1 MGVEAE
7 EPEGR
12 RFRVTILH
20 VSDIHFGKPHRP
32 VVTAALLRFVDERDP
47 DAVVV
52 SGDLTQ
58 RAKVSEY
65 RAARAFLDDLG
76 RRPLVTT
83 AGNHDVPLYRV
94 WERLFAPYRNYR
106 ANIARELNTVLDL
119 KTQGGTRHVRF
130 VALNS
135 SAPLSAI
142 VNGRLDRKQL
152 DFAAN
157 AFRAVPDGALRVLV
171 VHHNLVMPA
180 DGDSAP
186 PMRGARRVLNKLG
199 RWGVDLVL
207 SGHIHRTHLGW
218 SRPGPDA
225 ADDRVP
231 VVLAGT
237 TTSSRGRGSEEGKN
251 SLNVIR
257 LRTSGLEATAYLY
270 STEAGEFQPA
280 ERRRYSITGR

>member
-1 MGVEAE
+1 M
-7 EPEGR
+7 
-12 RFRVTILH
+12 TILH
-20 VSDIHFGKPHRP
+20 VSDVHFGRPHLP

-47 DAVVV
+47 EVVVV

-58 RAKVSEY
+58 RAKVGEY

-76 RRPLVTT
+76 PRRLVTT
-83 AGNHDVPLYRV
+83 AGNHDVPLYRF

-106 ANIARELNTVLDL
+106 ANVAPELNTVLDL
-119 KTQGGTRHVRF
+119 KAEGGARPLRF

-142 VNGRLDRKQL
+142 VNGRLDRRQL
-152 DFAAN
+152 HFAAN
-157 AFRAVPDGALRVLV
+157 AFRAAPEGALRVLV
-171 VHHNLVMPA
+171 VHHNLVIPT

-186 PMRGARRVLNKLG
+186 PMRGARRVLNQLG
-199 RWGVDLVL
+199 RWRVDLVL

-218 SRPGPDA
+218 TRTGPDA
-225 ADDRVP
+225 ASDGVP

-237 TTSSRGRGSEEGKN
+237 TTSNRGRGSEEGRN
-251 SLNVIR
+251 SLNLIR
-257 LRTSGLEATAYLY
+257 VLASDLEVTAYLY

-280 ERRRYSITGR
+280 GCRRYSIAGR

>member
-1 MGVEAE
+1 M
-7 EPEGR
+7 
-12 RFRVTILH
+12 TILH
-20 VSDIHFGKPHRP
+20 VSDVHFGKPHRP
-32 VVTAALLRFVDERDP
+32 EVTAAVLRFVDDLDP

-58 RAKVSEY
+58 RAKVGEY
-65 RAARAFLDDLG
+65 RAASAFLDDLG
-76 RRPLVTT
+76 PRSLVTT

-106 ANIARELNTVLDL
+106 AHIAPELDTVLDL
-119 KTQGGTRHVRF
+119 KPQGGMRHARF

-142 VNGRLDRKQL
+142 VNGRLGRSQL
-152 DFAAN
+152 DFAAG
-157 AFRAVPDGALRVLV
+157 AFRAAPAGALRVLV
-171 VHHNLVMPA
+171 VHHNLVRLA
-180 DGDSAP
+180 DPESAA

-199 RWGVDLVL
+199 PWGVDLVL
-207 SGHIHRTHLGW
+207 SGHVHQTHLGR

-225 ADDRVP
+225 AGDGVP

-237 TTSSRGRGSEEGKN
+237 TTSSRGRGSEEGRN

-257 LRTSGLEATAYLY
+257 AGTSGLTATAYLY
-270 STEAGEFQPA
+270 STEAGEFQRA
-280 ERRRYSITGR
+280 ERRRYSIKGR

>member
-1 MGVEAE
+1 M
-7 EPEGR
+7 
-12 RFRVTILH
+12 TILH
-20 VSDIHFGKPHRP
+20 VSDVHFGKPHRP
-32 VVTAALLRFVDERDP
+32 AVTAALLRFVDERDP

-58 RAKVSEY
+58 RAKVGEY

-76 RRPLVTT
+76 PRPLVTT

-106 ANIARELNTVLDL
+106 ASIAPELNTVLDA
-119 KTQGGTRHVRF
+119 KPRGGGRRLRF

-142 VNGRLDRKQL
+142 VNGRLNRKQL
-152 DFAAN
+152 DFAAT
-157 AFRAVPDGALRVLV
+157 AFRAAPEGVLRVLV

-186 PMRGARRVLNKLG
+186 PMRGARRLLNQLG

-218 SRPGPDA
+218 SRTGPDA
-225 ADDRVP
+225 ERDGVP
-231 VVLAGT
+231 IVLAGT
-237 TTSSRGRGSEEGKN
+237 TTSSRGRGSEEGRN
-251 SLNVIR
+251 SLNLIR
-257 LRTSGLEATAYLY
+257 VLASGLEVTAYLY

-280 ERRRYSITGR
+280 ERRHYATAGRQAIPSA

>member
-1 MGVEAE
+1 M
-7 EPEGR
+7 
-12 RFRVTILH
+12 TILH
-20 VSDIHFGKPHRP
+20 VSDIHFGKPHLP
-32 VVTAALLRFVDERDP
+32 LVTAALLRFADERDP

-58 RAKVSEY
+58 RARISEY
-65 RAARAFLDDLG
+65 RAARAFLDDLAP
-76 RRPLVTT
+76 RPLVTT
-83 AGNHDVPLYRV
+83 AGNHDVPLYRA

-106 ANIARELNTVLDL
+106 AHIAPELNTVLDL
-119 KTQGGTRHVRF
+119 KPQGGARRVRF

-142 VNGRLDRKQL
+142 VNGRLGRGQL
-152 DFAAN
+152 DFAAT
-157 AFRAVPDGALRVLV
+157 AFRAAPDGALRVLV
-171 VHHNLVMPA
+171 VHHNLVRPP

-186 PMRGARRVLNKLG
+186 PMHGARRVLNKLG
-199 RWGVDLVL
+199 PWGVDLVL
-207 SGHIHRTHLGW
+207 SGHVHRTHLGR
-218 SRPGPDA
+218 SRPGPDGA
-225 ADDRVP
+225 GDAVP

-257 LRTSGLEATAYLY
+257 VGTSGLEATAYLY

-280 ERRRYSITGR
+280 ERRRYPIAGR

>member
-1 MGVEAE
+1 M
-7 EPEGR
+7 
-12 RFRVTILH
+12 TIVH
-20 VSDIHFGKPHRP
+20 VSDVHFGKPHRS
-32 VVTAALLRFVDERDP
+32 VVAAAVLRFVDERDP

-58 RAKVSEY
+58 RAKAGEY

-76 RRPLVTT
+76 PRPLVTT
-83 AGNHDVPLYRV
+83 AGNHDVPLYRI

-106 ANIARELNTVLDL
+106 AHIASELNTVLDL
-119 KTQGGTRHVRF
+119 KTEGGTRHVRL

-142 VNGRLDRKQL
+142 VNGRLGRQQL
-152 DFAAN
+152 DFAAT
-157 AFRAVPDGALRVLV
+157 AFRAAPDGALRVLV
-171 VHHNLVMPA
+171 VHHNLIRPA
-180 DGDSAP
+180 DGDSAA

-199 RWGVDLVL
+199 PWGVDLVL
-207 SGHIHRTHLGW
+207 SGHVHRTHLGR
-218 SRPGPDA
+218 SRHGPDA
-225 ADDRVP
+225 AGVGVP

-257 LRTSGLEATAYLY
+257 ARTSALEATAYLY

-280 ERRRYSITGR
+280 ERRRYPITGR